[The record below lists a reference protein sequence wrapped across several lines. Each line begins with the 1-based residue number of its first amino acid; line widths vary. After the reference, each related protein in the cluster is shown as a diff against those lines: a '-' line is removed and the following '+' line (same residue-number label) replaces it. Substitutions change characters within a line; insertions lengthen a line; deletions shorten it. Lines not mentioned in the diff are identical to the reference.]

1 MQPEARK
8 PPQDAVTVRRLRL
21 GIGSVGIALPIVLVV
36 GHLVATR
43 RLTLLDSLSG
53 YYHTEMRDIFVGSL
67 CAIGVF
73 LISYRYRWPDDA
85 LSTVAGTLAVA
96 VALFP
101 TTVGAPAG
109 STSGTDRTVGV
120 VHQIAAA
127 ALFVLLAVFCFL
139 LFTRSDRAGRP
150 PGRTAN
156 RFYRACGLLILVAIA
171 AALASTAL
179 PADVRHTLKP
189 VLWCESVAVFAF
201 GAAWV
206 AKSDALFRS
215 AGAPDGSAGPPGNR
229 DGSAG
234 PEAERATP
242 AAPSTG

>member
-1 MQPEARK
+1 VNPETRK

-21 GIGSVGIALPIVLVV
+21 GIGAVGIALPIVLVV
-36 GHLVATR
+36 GHLVVTR

-53 YYHTEMRDIFVGSL
+53 YYHTGMRDIFVGAL

-73 LISYRYRWPDDA
+73 LISYRYRRPDDA
-85 LSTVAGTLAVA
+85 LSTVAGALAIA

-109 STSGTDRTVGV
+109 TTSGTDRTVGV
-120 VHQIAAA
+120 VHQVAAA
-127 ALFVLLAVFCFL
+127 ALFLLLAVFCLF
-139 LFTRSDRAGRP
+139 LFTRPDRAGVP
-150 PGRTAN
+150 PSRSAN
-156 RFYRACGLLILVAIA
+156 RVYRACGLLILAAIGL
-171 AALASTAL
+171 ALASTTL

-189 VLWCESVAVFAF
+189 VLWCETVAVFAF

-215 AGAPDGSAGPPGNR
+215 ADLPEGPPAGGAPGP
-229 DGSAG
+229 A
-234 PEAERATP
+234 ATP
-242 AAPSTG
+242 AAPAPS